1 MRLSSS
7 FRNPNMLRSHTP
19 LSDDQIARIAPS
31 IFAQEAHESRS
42 ERYVYIPTID
52 VLNGL
57 RHEGFEPFMVSS
69 WSAKLAYAI
78 RKKAS
83 IPST

>member
-1 MRLSSS
+1 
-7 FRNPNMLRSHTP
+7 MLPDFGR
-19 LSDDQIARIAPS
+19 DDLQPQAAFL